1 MSENTI
7 GLGAIKIECFQTTPG
22 EEGRVKIQL
31 EEACKSPHIKDYA
44 FFKGL
49 GTFDIILMYLTDN
62 FGQNLREYGP
72 IRNIIKSNT
81 LLCFSYA
88 NKNPEDIFSLIK
100 DKVFTSFCML
110 KIYPE
115 IRKDFRNIDPALR
128 SYLKDNASLSLLGS
142 LGWNENI
149 ILISTDTIHDI
160 YNHVF
165 QFPKLYYEN
174 NGVKIPVALKTLSF
188 IGINYKYLPTDAD
201 IKQGYDRILEILNTT
216 AGMNLPINTQT
227 PSVDLQITPSI
238 AITASS
244 NSQTKI
250 RGYFKNKGFRFSYV
264 IGKIDIVVDPPDDM
278 KWSSFI
284 ATLLWCRYKYRKDI
298 FSTYTQIG
306 YNKNAQSSVRKQDRP
321 VQIMS
326 FDFKYD
332 RLEDIFGPKM
342 SSHLSNLFYTL
353 NSLFENP
360 LCGNIYSDMLKY
372 PDYVLN
378 MGEAIKKAGASNES
392 FAIASGYVIG
402 RGAELRS
409 YGTYDTI
416 EEVTG
421 RFSEV
426 KGGCHLSVLAMEVFP
441 KTIIGDWQGF
451 ITVTGEPKFSHI
463 NQVINVTTES
473 FWCPSKWW
481 ALYHEIAHVIIENN
495 NYLLDQN
502 NPVIDNYL
510 RSRDSK
516 TASEELIEIT
526 AEIIGFELGFFQD
539 FKLFFELLWTYL
551 VDLMPYYNVP
561 LELYAIRSFILE
573 LFESHFRKN
582 RQLSMITKEDWT
594 DADYLY
600 ELFMKHMQHIESQ
613 FPGVSFKNNK
623 TFIAANNVKKIRDIY
638 PVCRKLAKDITDLEI
653 IPSKECIT
661 LENTDQVVRSILSG
675 RIWLNDISSPQA
687 VLYKLLKTRDLKFN
701 AEIATILSFWHK
713 KNILGY

>member
-22 EEGRVKIQL
+22 DEVPVKIQL
-31 EEACKSPHIKDYA
+31 EEACKSPSIKDYA
-44 FFKGL
+44 IFKGL
-49 GTFDIILMYLTDN
+49 GTFDIILVYLTDN
-62 FGQNLREYGP
+62 FSQNLREYGP

-88 NKNPEDIFSLIK
+88 NKKPEDIFSLIK
-100 DKVFTSFCML
+100 NKVFTSFCML
-110 KIYPE
+110 KIYPA

-142 LGWNENI
+142 LGWNEHI

-160 YNHVF
+160 YNHIF
-165 QFPKLYYEN
+165 QFSKLYYKHN
-174 NGVKIPVALKTLSF
+174 DQVRISVALKTLSF
-188 IGINYKYLPTDAD
+188 IGINYKYLPTDVD
-201 IKQGYDRILEILNTT
+201 IKQGYNKILEILSVTT
-216 AGMNLPINTQT
+216 GMNKPINS
-227 PSVDLQITPSI
+227 PNLQIAPSI

-244 NSQTKI
+244 NFQTKI
-250 RGYFKNKGFRFSYV
+250 RDYFTDKGFRFSYV
-264 IGKIDIVVDPPDDM
+264 IGKTDMVVDPPDDM

-284 ATLLWCRYKYRKDI
+284 ASLLWCRYKYRKHI

-306 YNKNAQSSVRKQDRP
+306 YNIDDQSSVRIKDRTVKTMP
-321 VQIMS
+321 
-326 FDFKYD
+326 FDFKYA
-332 RLEDIFGPKM
+332 RLKDIFGPKM
-342 SSHLSNLFYTL
+342 SSYLSNLFYTL

-360 LCGNIYSDMLKY
+360 LCGSTYSDMLKY

-378 MGEAIKKAGASNES
+378 MGEAIKNAGASNES

-426 KGGCHLSVLAMEVFP
+426 KGGCHLSVLAMELFP
-441 KTIIGDWQGF
+441 KTIINDWQGF

-463 NQVINVTTES
+463 FQVINVTTES
-473 FWCPSKWW
+473 LWCPKKWW

-495 NYLLDQN
+495 KHLLDRN
-502 NPVIDNYL
+502 DPIIDNYL
-510 RSRDSK
+510 RPRDDK
-516 TASEELIEIT
+516 TAYEELLEIT
-526 AEIIGFELGFFQD
+526 AEIMGFELGFFQD

-551 VDLMPYYNVP
+551 VDLVPYYNVP
-561 LELYAIRSFILE
+561 LEHYAIRSFILE

-582 RQLSMITKEDWT
+582 RQLHKITKEDWT
-594 DADYLY
+594 NADCLY
-600 ELFMKHMQHIESQ
+600 ELFMKHMQRIESQ
-613 FPGVSFKNNK
+613 FPKVSFENNK

-653 IPSKECIT
+653 IPSKEHIAF
-661 LENTDQVVRSILSG
+661 ENTNQVVRSILLG
-675 RIWLNDISSPQA
+675 RIWWNDISCPRA
-687 VLYKLLKTRDLKFN
+687 VLFRLLKTRNLKFN
-701 AEIATILSFWHK
+701 AEIATILSFWSK
-713 KNILGY
+713 GNILGY